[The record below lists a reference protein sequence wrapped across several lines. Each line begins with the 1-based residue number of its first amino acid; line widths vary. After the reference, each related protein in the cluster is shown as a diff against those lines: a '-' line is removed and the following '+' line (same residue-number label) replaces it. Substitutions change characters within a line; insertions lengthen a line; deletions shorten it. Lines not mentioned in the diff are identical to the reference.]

1 MASLNIDDA
10 RPKKRQ
16 SIDVYDD
23 RQRSGCVRII
33 VNLVDGKDTDF
44 VISKD
49 DAEILQVWLSK
60 VVG

>member
-1 MASLNIDDA
+1 MGSLTIDYV

-23 RQRSGCVRII
+23 RQRSGGVRII
-33 VNLVDGKDTDF
+33 VNTNDDNDTDF

-49 DAEILQVWLSK
+49 DAEILQVWLTK

>member
-1 MASLNIDDA
+1 MGSLTIDDV

-23 RQRSGCVRII
+23 RQRSGGVRII
-33 VNLVDGKDTDF
+33 VNTNDGKDTDF

-49 DAEILQVWLSK
+49 DAEILQVWLTK
-60 VVG
+60 VIG